1 MKNGGWQ
8 DMRLERSGW
17 MMKGQMPS
25 KELRSLDLIFNVI
38 PKIPLFLV
46 IIFFFLLSFFF
57 IVKYI
62 IEPEKYIKHKC
73 KT

>member
-1 MKNGGWQ
+1 
-8 DMRLERSGW
+8 MRLERSGW
-17 MMKGQMPS
+17 MMKGQMPF

-38 PKIPLFLV
+38 PKIPLFLA

-62 IEPEKYIKHKC
+62 TELEKYIKHKC